1 LLYFHRVLSFTQSEN
16 RTNVKIEL
24 TETSSAKTQIG
35 AVVAALEERL
45 PQGWQ
50 IDVAMEPRT
59 DQGRPDAIVTVRS
72 PDGASTDVVVEYK
85 TRIDPA
91 DVGAALAQLERW
103 PQAQPMVIAP
113 FLSTRTRR
121 LLSER
126 GASWADATGNLR
138 VALARPPVFV
148 ELAGATTNPFGRR
161 DSPLK
166 SLKGAGAAGVVR
178 ALCDYRPPF
187 TVSQLARG
195 AGLPVA
201 SVFRVVDLLLKESLV
216 EKASKRGAIVSVDW
230 AGLLARWCED
240 YSLLGSNRALSVLE
254 PRGTDAL
261 LQKLREANRDYALSA
276 SAVALRVA
284 PVAPSRLIVVYS
296 EAPEALAADLA
307 LAPADAGANAFVVEP
322 FSPALMA
329 RTEMRDG
336 LRCAALSQVAADLLT
351 SPGRGP
357 AEGEALMS
365 WMRENEDQWRLM
377 LST

>member
-1 LLYFHRVLSFTQSEN
+1 MKIDLTQA
-16 RTNVKIEL
+16 
-24 TETSSAKTQIG
+24 SSAKTQI
-35 AVVAALEERL
+35 AAAAAALKERL

-50 IDVAMEPRT
+50 IDVVMEPRS
-59 DQGRPDAIVTVRS
+59 DRERPDAVVTVRS
-72 PDGASTDVVVEYK
+72 PDSTSADIVVEYK
-85 TRIDPA
+85 SRMDPA
-91 DVGAALAQLERW
+91 NVGPALAQLERW

-113 FLSTRTRR
+113 FLSTRTRK

-138 VALARPPVFV
+138 VALAHPPVFV
-148 ELAGATTNPFGRR
+148 ELAGAVSNPFGRR

-166 SLKGAGAAGVVR
+166 SLKGAGAAAVVR

-187 TVSQLARG
+187 TVSQLARS

-201 SVFRVVDLLLKESLV
+201 SVYRVVDLLLRESLA

-230 AGLLARWCED
+230 AGLLERWCED

-261 LQKLREANRDYALSA
+261 LQKLREANCEYALSA

-296 EAPEALAADLA
+296 EAPEALAAGLA
-307 LAPADAGANAFVVEP
+307 LAQVDVGANAFLVEP

-336 LRCAALSQVAADLLT
+336 LRCAALGQVAADLLT

-357 AEGEALMS
+357 AEGEALIS
-365 WMRENEDQWRLM
+365 WMRENEDQWQLM
-377 LST
+377 LPT

>member
-1 LLYFHRVLSFTQSEN
+1 M
-16 RTNVKIEL
+16 KIGL
-24 TETSSAKTQIG
+24 TKASSARAQI
-35 AVVAALEERL
+35 AAAVAALEERL

-50 IDVAMEPRT
+50 IDVAMEPPT
-59 DQGRPDAIVTVRS
+59 DQGRPDAIVTLRS
-72 PDGASTDVVVEYK
+72 PDGTRTDVVVEYRS
-85 TRIDPA
+85 RIDPA
-91 DVGAALAQLERW
+91 DIGATLARLARW
-103 PQAQPMVIAP
+103 PQAQPMVMAP
-113 FLSTRTRR
+113 FLSTRMRR

-138 VALARPPVFV
+138 VALAHPPVFI
-148 ELAGATTNPFGRR
+148 ELAGAITNPFGRR

-166 SLKGAGAAGVVR
+166 SLKGAGAAAVVR
-178 ALCDYRPPF
+178 ALCDYRPPY
-187 TVSQLARG
+187 TVSQLARS
-195 AGLPVA
+195 ASLPLA

-216 EKASKRGAIVSVDW
+216 EKTSKRGPIVAVDW

-240 YSLLGSNRALSVLE
+240 YSLLGSNRALSLLE

-261 LQKLREANRDYALSA
+261 LQKLRETNLDYALSA

-296 EAPEALAADLA
+296 EAPEALAADLGMA
-307 LAPADAGANAFVVEP
+307 QADAGANAFLVEP

-329 RTEMRDG
+329 RSEMRDG

-357 AEGEALMS
+357 AEGEALIS
-365 WMRENEDQWRLM
+365 WMRENEDQWRSM

>member
-1 LLYFHRVLSFTQSEN
+1 M
-16 RTNVKIEL
+16 KIEL
-24 TETSSAKTQIG
+24 TKASSAKAHI
-35 AVVAALEERL
+35 AAAVAALEERL

-50 IDVAMEPRT
+50 IDVAMEPPT
-59 DQGRPDAIVTVRS
+59 DQGRPDAIVTLRS
-72 PDGASTDVVVEYK
+72 PDGACTDVVVEYK
-85 TRIDPA
+85 SRIDPA
-91 DVGAALAQLERW
+91 DIGATLARLERW
-103 PQAQPMVIAP
+103 PQAQPMVMAP

-138 VALARPPVFV
+138 VALARPPVFI
-148 ELAGATTNPFGRR
+148 ELAGASTNPFGRR

-166 SLKGAGAAGVVR
+166 SLKGAGGAAVVR
-178 ALCDYRPPF
+178 ALCDYRPPY
-187 TVSQLARG
+187 TVSQLARS
-195 AGLPVA
+195 AALPLA

-216 EKASKRGAIVSVDW
+216 EKTSQRGPIVAVDW

-240 YSLLGSNRALSVLE
+240 YSLLGSNRALSLLE

-261 LQKLREANRDYALSA
+261 LQKLRETNRDYALSA

-284 PVAPSRLIVVYS
+284 PVAPSRLIVVYC
-296 EAPEALAADLA
+296 EAPGALAAELG
-307 LAPADAGANAFVVEP
+307 LVQADAGANAFLVEP
-322 FSPALMA
+322 FSPALTA
-329 RTEMRDG
+329 RTAMRDG

-357 AEGEALMS
+357 AEGEALIS